1 MKASSFAILSL
12 SLFLLAAV
20 PAVASEDGD
29 SAPDLVR
36 VEFYLQQ
43 GDAKPYDIYQ
53 YECPMTCFSTL
64 PKMPWSGYHWEL
76 NGEKVVAFQKLDTPI
91 YQSVVK
97 VYAAPD
103 ASDPDPTPAF
113 GDNGG
118 SMLYLGLGMV
128 IIIAMLAYII
138 VVRMDL
144 AKVCRKK

>member
-20 PAVASEDGD
+20 PAMASEDGD
-29 SAPDLVR
+29 ATEDTEKTLIW
-36 VEFYLQQ
+36 F
-43 GDAKPYDIYQ
+43 IYREGGCA
-53 YECPMTCFSTL
+53 YEIDSPVHIVTFLGSEPAGVIGWVTEDGREIAL
-64 PKMPWSGYHWEL
+64 GTEL
-76 NGEKVVAFQKLDTPI
+76 DPPLTGN
-91 YQSVVK
+91 VVK
-97 VYAAPD
+97 LLAVYAETTPEK
-103 ASDPDPTPAF
+103 TPAF
-113 GDNGG
+113 GNNGG